1 MNVESRQ
8 SKLSADLAHLEQAL
22 FANEKEA
29 STVATVLD
37 KIQKWAGQQPFL
49 TKLICDYVIKY
60 SSKITASNDA
70 DIVDFIVDKKIVKD
84 WEVNGAATHLQK
96 IQGALLNYDPRDSLL
111 ILYLQVLQGG
121 TLPQLQSPE
130 QDLLLRSGLVCLEDG
145 ILRVANTVYASIFNE
160 AWIERQLPGIT
171 KPVAVIR
178 SEPQFLQ
185 PSSTSANPTV
195 VDERFS
201 AGGVPSLQRM
211 PFFNLPLKPV
221 VAACSLAML
230 CAAIF
235 VYFQKPSAQPTASSG
250 AERTLAT
257 PDRPDDGERSGSLA
271 RAKASAPV
279 EEMTPLTLL
288 GDTFSGYSTFRNAD
302 FQAVLK
308 ESGIEMSYDN
318 EFDQSLRAKALGD
331 GKADLLVT
339 SLDQFL
345 QQQPSG
351 KIVGLLD
358 RTVGA
363 DAVVL
368 NTKKYT
374 ELTSLLDLQALVAE
388 MKEKGKKLSIAYA
401 ADTPSEYLSLVLD
414 AQFDTFNLSDFELR
428 PVTDA
433 SEAWALMQN
442 PTESVAIAVLWEPFV
457 AQARQKDYTV
467 VLSSKDDPNSIV
479 DVIVASDQL
488 IASNPDIISRLL
500 ERYYRRIDANARD
513 ATQLQTQVAEDGELS
528 VSDAATIIDG
538 IDFFSATQ
546 AKNWFN
552 NGTLAKSIEATAAV
566 LTLSNRLA
574 GIPTDASALYT
585 DQFVTEAADNT
596 QALIDLVRVDNPA
609 LANKLAG
616 NLTSVENADNEVSIA
631 KVQQASDIGNLR
643 VSGQVSFSADSA
655 ELTQEGKQT
664 LEALSKQLKEYN
676 PQTVAVRVIGH
687 TSRTGDARANQ
698 SLSQSRAERVAQQ
711 LKSAGVTLTILP
723 EGKGFGEPLTGVP
736 PEDARNQRTEIRMV
750 RLE

>member
-70 DIVDFIVDKKIVKD
+70 DIVDLIVDKKIVKD
-84 WEVNGAATHLQK
+84 WEINGAATHLQK

-145 ILRVANTVYASIFNE
+145 ILRVANTIYSSIFNE

-178 SEPQFLQ
+178 SEPQFLK
-185 PSSTSANPTV
+185 PSNTTAMDV
-195 VDERFS
+195 VEGRFS
-201 AGGVPSLQRM
+201 AGELPSSQRM

-250 AERTLAT
+250 AERTLTT
-257 PDRPDDGERSGSLA
+257 PDRLDGERSGSLA

-318 EFDQSLRAKALGD
+318 EFDQALRAKALGD

-345 QQQPSG
+345 QQQPPG

-374 ELTSLLDLQALVAE
+374 ELTSLLDLQALVAK
-388 MKEKGKKLSIAYA
+388 MQDKGKKLSIAYA

-457 AQARQKDYTV
+457 AQARQKGYTV

-488 IASNPDIISRLL
+488 IASNPDVISRLL
-500 ERYYRRIDANARD
+500 EKYYRRIDANARD

-538 IDFFSATQ
+538 IDFFSATE

-552 NGTLAKSIEATAAV
+552 NGTLEKRIEATAAV

-687 TSRTGDARANQ
+687 TSRTGAARANQ

-723 EGKGFGEPLTGVP
+723 EGKGFGEPLTGVL

-750 RLE
+750 RLK

>member
-8 SKLSADLAHLEQAL
+8 SKLSADLARLEKAL
-22 FANEKEA
+22 FASKKEA
-29 STVATVLD
+29 GTVATVLD

-60 SSKITASNDA
+60 SSKITESNDA
-70 DIVDFIVDKKIVKD
+70 DIVDLIVEKKIVKD
-84 WEVNGAATHLQK
+84 WESNGAATHLQK
-96 IQGALLNYDPRDSLL
+96 IQGALLNYEPRDSLL

-145 ILRVANTVYASIFNE
+145 ILCVANTVYASIFNE
-160 AWIERQLPGIT
+160 AWIEQQLPGIT

-178 SEPQFLQ
+178 SQPEFAKPASTVKDEVEPQFPAGAVS
-185 PSSTSANPTV
+185 PSP
-195 VDERFS
+195 
-201 AGGVPSLQRM
+201 RM
-211 PFFNLPLKPV
+211 PFFNLPIKPFV
-221 VAACSLAML
+221 MACSLAML
-230 CAAIF
+230 FAAIF
-235 VYFQKPSAQPTASSG
+235 VYLQKPSAQSTASSG
-250 AERTLAT
+250 TLSGALTTGGERT
-257 PDRPDDGERSGSLA
+257 GSAA
-271 RAKASAPV
+271 RASAPV
-279 EEMTPLTLL
+279 AEMTPLTLL

-302 FQAVLK
+302 FQAVL
-308 ESGIEMSYDN
+308 EETGIKMSYDN
-318 EFDQSLRAKALGD
+318 EFDQSLRAEALGN

-345 QQQPSG
+345 QQQPPG

-388 MKEKGKKLSIAYA
+388 MQEKGKKLSIAYA

-442 PTESVAIAVLWEPFV
+442 PTENVAIAVLWEPFV
-457 AQARQKDYTV
+457 AQARQKGYTV

-500 ERYYRRIDANARD
+500 ERYYRRIDSNARD

-538 IDFFSATQ
+538 IDFFSATE

-552 NGTLAKSIEATAAV
+552 NGTLEKRIEATAAV
-566 LTLSNRLA
+566 LALSNRLE
-574 GIPTDASALYT
+574 GIPTDASALFT

-596 QALIDLVRVDNPA
+596 QALIDLVRADNPA

-616 NLTSVENADNEVSIA
+616 NIASVDNEDQVSIS
-631 KVQQASDIGNLR
+631 KVQDATDIGNLR
-643 VSGQVSFSADSA
+643 VSGQVSFGADSA
-655 ELTQEGKQT
+655 ELTPEGKKT
-664 LEALSKQLKEYN
+664 LEQLSKQLKEYN
-676 PQTVAVRVIGH
+676 AQTVAVRVIGH

-711 LKSAGVTLTILP
+711 LKSAGVSLTILP
-723 EGKGFGEPLTGVP
+723 EGKGFGEPLTGIA

-750 RLE
+750 RVD